1 MRARRWIIGVTFA
14 VATATHAAP
23 GLPAPASVVVSHNL
37 SRNGIPIA
45 VVTERFESGE
55 GRYRIVSE
63 SAAVGVL
70 ALIQPRPIVVTSA
83 GRVMAEGLQPER
95 FDGSRGAR
103 DARRVSADFNWNDGT
118 LALEHDGKSEQVKLP
133 PGTQDRLS
141 IMYQFMFYDYGG
153 RRELGFPMTNGRK
166 LDRYRYAVTP
176 DVEIETPLG
185 RMSTLHLVKH
195 REPGDSETEIWL
207 APLHRYLPVR
217 MVIVE
222 DDGVRYEQLITRLEL
237 RP

>member
-1 MRARRWIIGVTFA
+1 MSARLFVIGLAFVAAAA
-14 VATATHAAP
+14 VHAAP
-23 GLPAPASVVVSHNL
+23 KPPAPASVVVSHNV

-45 VVTERFESGE
+45 AITEQFESGE

-70 ALIQPRPIVVTSA
+70 ALIQPRPVIVTST
-83 GRVMAEGLQPER
+83 GSVTPEGLQPER

-103 DARRVSADFNWNDGT
+103 DARRVSAEFNWNDGT
-118 LALEHDGKSEQVKLP
+118 LALEHDGKSERLKLP

-141 IMYQFMFYDYGG
+141 VMYQFMFYDYGG
-153 RRELGFPMTNGRK
+153 RRDLGFPMTNGRK
-166 LDRYRYAVTP
+166 LDRYRYTVTP
-176 DVEIETPLG
+176 GVEIMTPLG
-185 RMSTLHLVKH
+185 PMSTLHLVKQ

-207 APLHRYLPVR
+207 APQHRYLPVK

-222 DDGVRYEQLITRLEL
+222 DDGVRYEQLITRLDL
-237 RP
+237 QP